1 MQSPLTIKASRPVAK
16 IGLPIF
22 QAFLLFVAPIMLSN
36 FLQPLAGTIS
46 SIYLGQMI
54 GIRAFAAASA
64 FVPVQ
69 LFCAAFIMGL
79 GTGAT
84 VLIGQ
89 AYSAG
94 RKDRLQAVVGTALS
108 IALLGG
114 IATGVAGIFAR
125 PLLAALGTPADVLA
139 DATDYAR
146 VMLCGQIV
154 LFFFMPVAAMMRAV
168 GDTVTPVLA
177 LTASTAVGVIVGPVL
192 IQGRAGLP
200 AFGVTGAAWAIIIS
214 WAVALAWLV
223 LHLRRR
229 SHPLLPDAG
238 LLPRLRIDRTVFRAI
253 LVIAASASVQIYAII
268 IGMAALLAIANEF
281 GSEGTAAY
289 GAIYQVINYVQF
301 PILSI
306 TIAATIISAQAI
318 GAGRNEQL
326 GAVTATALV
335 IHVVMVGSLALLA
348 YVFSRPIIGFFIT
361 SAPVIEQARSP
372 LSFVLWGIIASG
384 VGSVLS
390 SVMRAG
396 GVVLVPAAISI
407 VALVMLQVPLAYVL
421 SQRFGFDGIWI
432 AYFAGWMVN
441 AGLQAAYYLMVW
453 RKSGLRKLV

>member
-1 MQSPLTIKASRPVAK
+1 MLADRTTSVNGGIFLVVRATRAVDAIAAVPSFINFLTVRISSCCATIQTPDLSSDLMLLRRRAPDSPWRGNHAMQSPLTIKASRPVAK

-289 GAIYQVINYVQF
+289 G
-301 PILSI
+301 
-306 TIAATIISAQAI
+306 
-318 GAGRNEQL
+318 
-326 GAVTATALV
+326 
-335 IHVVMVGSLALLA
+335 
-348 YVFSRPIIGFFIT
+348 
-361 SAPVIEQARSP
+361 
-372 LSFVLWGIIASG
+372 
-384 VGSVLS
+384 
-390 SVMRAG
+390 
-396 GVVLVPAAISI
+396 
-407 VALVMLQVPLAYVL
+407 
-421 SQRFGFDGIWI
+421 
-432 AYFAGWMVN
+432 
-441 AGLQAAYYLMVW
+441 
-453 RKSGLRKLV
+453 

>member
-1 MQSPLTIKASRPVAK
+1 
-16 IGLPIF
+16 
-22 QAFLLFVAPIMLSN
+22 
-36 FLQPLAGTIS
+36 
-46 SIYLGQMI
+46 
-54 GIRAFAAASA
+54 
-64 FVPVQ
+64 
-69 LFCAAFIMGL
+69 
-79 GTGAT
+79 
-84 VLIGQ
+84 
-89 AYSAG
+89 
-94 RKDRLQAVVGTALS
+94 
-108 IALLGG
+108 
-114 IATGVAGIFAR
+114 
-125 PLLAALGTPADVLA
+125 
-139 DATDYAR
+139 
-146 VMLCGQIV
+146 
-154 LFFFMPVAAMMRAV
+154 
-168 GDTVTPVLA
+168 
-177 LTASTAVGVIVGPVL
+177 
-192 IQGRAGLP
+192 
-200 AFGVTGAAWAIIIS
+200 
-214 WAVALAWLV
+214 
-223 LHLRRR
+223 
-229 SHPLLPDAG
+229 
-238 LLPRLRIDRTVFRAI
+238 
-253 LVIAASASVQIYAII
+253 
-268 IGMAALLAIANEF
+268 
-281 GSEGTAAY
+281 
-289 GAIYQVINYVQF
+289 YVQF